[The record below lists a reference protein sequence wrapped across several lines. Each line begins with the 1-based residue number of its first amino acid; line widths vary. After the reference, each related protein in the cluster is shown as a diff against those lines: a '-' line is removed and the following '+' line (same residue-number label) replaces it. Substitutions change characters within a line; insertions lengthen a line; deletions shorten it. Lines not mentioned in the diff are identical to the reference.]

1 MIRSR
6 ALFLKSLSDAPP
18 NWSLIAEAESAERG
32 VEIMMG
38 GARPDVLFL
47 DIEMPNMSGIQF
59 LKDFL
64 QTHKPAPLVVLCTAN
79 RDYAKDA
86 FDVGAVDFLLKTV
99 EYWRFLKAIGKVE
112 EAIAVASGRLT
123 LATKVIGGQF
133 SGSNHALANVPDVDG
148 EGGVEV
154 VAGNSEA
161 RQGVMNPE
169 FLFVKV
175 DHNLHRVRLR
185 ELLWVEAL
193 QDYII
198 LQIGKERK
206 IVHMTMKGIES
217 RLPSDVFVRVHRSY
231 IVRIEA
237 IDKIRSESLVI
248 GERTIPIGGTYREA
262 LFKMLN
268 ILS

>member
-1 MIRSR
+1 MIVDDD
-6 ALFLKSLSDAPP
+6 ALARTILKDYIRRTPKLE
-18 NWSLIAEAESAERG
+18 LIAEGESAEKA
-32 VEIMMG
+32 VEMMMSG
-38 GARPDVLFL
+38 TRPDVLFL
-47 DIEMPNMSGIQF
+47 DVEMPNMTGIQF
-59 LKDFL
+59 LQEFL
-64 QTHKPAPLVVLCTAN
+64 QTHKPSPLVVLCTSN

-86 FDVGAVDFLLKTV
+86 FDVGAIDFLLKTV

-112 EAIAVASGRLT
+112 EAIAVASGRIT

-133 SGSNHALANVPDVDG
+133 SGSPGTNAGDGYDDELG
-148 EGGVEV
+148 EGESGPRPT
-154 VAGNSEA
+154 GIN
-161 RQGVMNPE
+161 QD

-185 ELLWVEAL
+185 EVLWVEAL

-198 LQIGKERK
+198 LQVGKERK

-217 RLPSDVFVRVHRSY
+217 RLPSGMFVRVHRSY

-248 GERTIPIGGTYREA
+248 GEKTIPIGGTYREA
-262 LFKMLN
+262 LFKTLN